1 MPLRSQWIT
10 IHLCGST
17 FSILRTKS
25 FASLCCVDSARQRV
39 VFVGL
44 PGIIEHPQNKVK
56 SYLENGASQDKGQL
70 QTLFYT
76 IQSD

>member
-1 MPLRSQWIT
+1 M
-10 IHLCGST
+10 
-17 FSILRTKS
+17 
-25 FASLCCVDSARQRV
+25 DSARQRV

-56 SYLENGASQDKGQL
+56 SYLQNGASQDKGQL